1 MQTFGNTIRNLT
13 NMFIDS
19 IGICLCLV
27 GCICLFIIH
36 YMGLSYGIGLAGM
49 DTQPIYV
56 EPMIGSLV
64 KFILPKA
71 NYTHG
76 LGMVV
81 AFTLMVGTFICFH
94 EAYDIL
100 GLFFDRRQYQLQN
113 DATSVSLV
121 DQKVLKN
128 SITLLLFG
136 IPTVAV
142 FLWDINLFEYRLI
155 AGASGIYTPD
165 QANGILNKAQQM
177 SNNGDLWVWASL
189 HIGARGYVSL
199 VVIASFSLEYAMG
212 KFSENFTNLLINM
225 NLLVN
230 GEPDKEK
237 RMDFYGYDAEGN
249 PIYEPNQ
256 PISYDTAG
264 NPIHQESEAHQQMK
278 EDASE
283 QKNSTASS
291 ASGKRGEDDPL
302 FSTGARSESASDSSQ
317 AHETCGEEERRN
329 TSPENDVI
337 GSPTAERVTFD
348 HAKANPA
355 RYWVD
360 PDNNQIW
367 DVDYRNELFSQSHK
381 QNV

>member
-27 GCICLFIIH
+27 GCVCLFIIH

-49 DTQPIYV
+49 DTQPISY
-56 EPMIGSLV
+56 EPMIGPLI

-81 AFTLMVGTFICFH
+81 AFALMVGTFICFH

-100 GLFFDRRQYQLQN
+100 GLLFNRRQYQLQN
-113 DATSVSLV
+113 DAASVSLV
-121 DQKVLKN
+121 NQRILKN
-128 SITLLLFG
+128 SIILLLFG

-142 FLWDINLFEYRLI
+142 FLWAINLFEYRMS
-155 AGASGIYTPD
+155 AGASGADTPE
-165 QANGILNKAQQM
+165 QAIGLLNRAQQM
-177 SNNGDLWVWASL
+177 SANGDMWVWASL
-189 HIGARGYVSL
+189 HIGARGYVAL
-199 VVIASFSLEYAMG
+199 VIIASFSLEYATG

-230 GEPDKEK
+230 GDPDKENQQV
-237 RMDFYGYDAEGN
+237 FHGYDSAGN
-249 PIYEPNQ
+249 PIYDPNQ
-256 PISYDTAG
+256 PIFYDTSG
-264 NPIHQESEAHQQMK
+264 NPIHPESEAHQQRK

-283 QKNSTASS
+283 PKNSTAST
-291 ASGKRGEDDPL
+291 ASGKSGDDPL
-302 FSTGARSESASDSSQ
+302 FSTGARSESASGSSH
-317 AHETCGEEERRN
+317 AHETCGDEERRN

-337 GSPTAERVTFD
+337 GSPTGERVTFE
-348 HAKANPA
+348 HAKAHPD

-367 DVDYRNELFSQSHK
+367 DVDYRNELFGQSHK
-381 QNV
+381 HNV